1 MIAREAAGRDNFW
14 PASSNEGN
22 EGAFVST
29 TSAKP
34 VLLKLGKAR
43 HQLGQP
49 RSPALAPSVSAHP
62 PLDLGAECPSSALAF
77 YLFILVN
84 AVLLIRPAEILPELR
99 GIELYFYAIA
109 ACSLFAASD
118 VLKYLIGRPLDTQPI
133 TLCVLL
139 LFGAVLLPH
148 LVGWRIDELWVTGFH
163 YFKQL
168 VYFMLLVSLVNT
180 PGRLR
185 TFLACL
191 LAICS
196 VIVVVALLDY
206 HQIITLATLKAVQD
220 SDVSSWG
227 EVTTFDRLKFT
238 GILNDPNEVCVWLA
252 TLLPLALCN
261 LLQARDVLRRGVWLA
276 LIVLYGYAIYLT
288 HSRGGFLAMVAGL
301 GAAVGTRY
309 GRQRATLLAAI
320 GLPLL
325 LLLFAGRQTT
335 FDTSA
340 GTGQSR
346 VRIWSDWLDRFRGNP
361 LVGEG
366 MSFEDLD
373 PAQLAQ
379 LKALGRGEDHVAH
392 NSFLQVFADV
402 GFAGGCLFLGAF
414 GVALWSVWGVG
425 RRAAASDSPA
435 RAVQPFLLGAIAA
448 YCVGMLTLSLWVVT
462 PTYIVLALAAVYPRV
477 CRSNPPQ
484 PPLRFD
490 VILLGRFALAGV
502 AYLAAIYVFV
512 RLFVNWG

>member
-1 MIAREAAGRDNFW
+1 
-14 PASSNEGN
+14 
-22 EGAFVST
+22 
-29 TSAKP
+29 
-34 VLLKLGKAR
+34 
-43 HQLGQP
+43 
-49 RSPALAPSVSAHP
+49 
-62 PLDLGAECPSSALAF
+62 
-77 YLFILVN
+77 
-84 AVLLIRPAEILPELR
+84 
-99 GIELYFYAIA
+99 
-109 ACSLFAASD
+109 
-118 VLKYLIGRPLDTQPI
+118 
-133 TLCVLL
+133 
-139 LFGAVLLPH
+139 
-148 LVGWRIDELWVTGFH
+148 
-163 YFKQL
+163 
-168 VYFMLLVSLVNT
+168 
-180 PGRLR
+180 
-185 TFLACL
+185 
-191 LAICS
+191 
-196 VIVVVALLDY
+196 
-206 HQIITLATLKAVQD
+206 
-220 SDVSSWG
+220 
-227 EVTTFDRLKFT
+227 
-238 GILNDPNEVCVWLA
+238 
-252 TLLPLALCN
+252 
-261 LLQARDVLRRGVWLA
+261 

>member
-1 MIAREAAGRDNFW
+1 M
-14 PASSNEGN
+14 
-22 EGAFVST
+22 
-29 TSAKP
+29 
-34 VLLKLGKAR
+34 
-43 HQLGQP
+43 
-49 RSPALAPSVSAHP
+49 
-62 PLDLGAECPSSALAF
+62 
-77 YLFILVN
+77 
-84 AVLLIRPAEILPELR
+84 
-99 GIELYFYAIA
+99 
-109 ACSLFAASD
+109 
-118 VLKYLIGRPLDTQPI
+118 
-133 TLCVLL
+133 
-139 LFGAVLLPH
+139 
-148 LVGWRIDELWVTGFH
+148 DELWVTGFH

-185 TFLACL
+185 TFLVCL

-206 HQIITLATLKAVQD
+206 HQIVSLATLKAVQD
-220 SDVSSWG
+220 TDVSSWG

-252 TLLPLALCN
+252 TLLPFALCN

-276 LIVLYGYAIYLT
+276 LIVLFGYAIYLT

-301 GAAVGTRY
+301 GVTVGMRY
-309 GRQRATLLAAI
+309 GRQRAALLAAI
-320 GLPLL
+320 GLPVL

-335 FDTSA
+335 FDASA

-346 VRIWSDWLDRFRGNP
+346 VRIWSDWLDRFRANP

-373 PAQLAQ
+373 PDQLAQ
-379 LKALGRGEDHVAH
+379 LKALGRGADHVAH

-414 GVALWSVWGVG
+414 GVALWSTWSVG
-425 RRAAASDSPA
+425 RHRTAMGDGGA
-435 RAVQPFLLGAIAA
+435 RSLQPFMLGAIAA
-448 YCVGMLTLSLWVVT
+448 YCVGMLTLSLWIVT

-477 CRSNPPQ
+477 CRSSPPQ
-484 PPLRFD
+484 PPIRFD
-490 VILLGRFALAGV
+490 VNLLGRFAIGGV
-502 AYLAAIYVFV
+502 AFLVAIYIFV